1 MILLLMKIFTFTPKP
16 KFKQMRSFFIEI
28 LLLFGLT
35 ANSQNNFTACGN
47 QSGSWDYDTVFVS
60 CNVLIPNGQQLLI
73 EANTT
78 VLFEGYFSIQVA
90 GSIKVS
96 GTAENPILFTIAD
109 TSGLSDYH
117 STAGGWNGF
126 RFEQTLPESDS
137 SLFEFSRFY
146 YGKAAGDSSNGY
158 GGAFRIDNF
167 SKIRLEN
174 CEFQQ
179 NYAFYRG
186 GAVYGNK
193 SNFLINNCLFANNF
207 AGNDGM
213 DYGYGG
219 AVAFRASLPD
229 ILETRFFNNAST
241 GIGGGASFEFSDPRM
256 LNCEFKANYSGL
268 GGAIGFMRAEPNRQI
283 ANLLIHENSSMFFGG
298 GIACIEASPKMTNL
312 TIVSNSSAM
321 GGGYYCNEK
330 SNPVLAN
337 SILWNNMA
345 GDSLG
350 SQVWVWDVF
359 SKPEFYYCTIQGD
372 LGWFGGSEFIGVYE
386 NNLNENPN
394 LLEGWK
400 IDVNSLCF
408 NAGTPDTTGF
418 NIPEID
424 FFGAPRIATGHIDMG
439 VMEALPV
446 GLTSSAEVADQIKVF
461 PNPLQAESVVSIEL
475 PEAGDISL
483 TIFDL
488 SGNILW
494 KRNYLK
500 LTAGKHQLQLKGFL
514 QMVSKT
520 NSIYLL
526 RAESE
531 NKVLY
536 NKVIY

>member
-1 MILLLMKIFTFTPKP
+1 MRSLFIGLLL
-16 KFKQMRSFFIEI
+16 
-28 LLLFGLT
+28 LLSLI
-35 ANSQNNFTACGN
+35 ANSQNSFTACGN

-60 CNVLIPNGQQLLI
+60 CDVLIPNGQQLLI
-73 EANTT
+73 EANTK
-78 VLFEGYFSIQVA
+78 VIFEGYFSIQVA
-90 GSIKVS
+90 GNITAT

-109 TSGLSDYH
+109 TTGLSNYH
-117 STAGGWNGF
+117 SISGGWNGF
-126 RFEQTLPESDS
+126 LFGNMEAENDS
-137 SLFEFSRFY
+137 SLFEYCQFY
-146 YGKAAGDSSNGY
+146 FGKAAGDSINGY
-158 GGAFRIDNF
+158 GGAMRVDNF

-174 CEFQQ
+174 CEFHN

-186 GAVYGNK
+186 GAIYGNK
-193 SNFLINNCLFANNF
+193 ANFLINNCLFANNF

-219 AVAFRASLPD
+219 ALALRASLPD
-229 ILETRFFNNAST
+229 ILETKFFNNAST

-298 GIACIEASPKMTNL
+298 GIAFIAASPKMTNL

-321 GGGYYCNEK
+321 GGGYYCNEI

-359 SKPEFYYCTIQGD
+359 SKPEFYYCNIQGD
-372 LGWFGGSEFIGVYE
+372 LDWFGGSEFIGVYE
-386 NNLNENPN
+386 HNLNENPN
-394 LLEGWK
+394 LQEGWK

-424 FFGAPRIATGHIDMG
+424 FFGAPRIAAGRIDMG
-439 VMEALPV
+439 VMEVLAV
-446 GLTSSAEVADQIKVF
+446 GLATSVEVADQIKVF
-461 PNPLQAESVVSIEL
+461 PNPLLVESVVSIEL
-475 PEAGDISL
+475 ANVGDVNL

-494 KRNYLK
+494 KRNYPK
-500 LTAGKHQLQLKGFL
+500 LSAGKHQLPLKEFL
-514 QMVSKT
+514 QLISKT

-526 RAESE
+526 SAETE
-531 NKVLY
+531 GKLLHNKI
-536 NKVIY
+536 IY

>member
-1 MILLLMKIFTFTPKP
+1 
-16 KFKQMRSFFIEI
+16 MRSIFIT
-28 LLLFGLT
+28 LLSLLGLM
-35 ANSQNNFTACGN
+35 ANSQNNFTACGI

-60 CNVLIPNGQQLLI
+60 CDVLIPTGQQLLI

-90 GSIKVS
+90 GNINAA
-96 GTAENPILFTIAD
+96 GTAENPILFTVAD
-109 TSGLSDYH
+109 TTGFSNYH
-117 STAGGWNGF
+117 STSGGWNGF
-126 RFEQTLPESDS
+126 HFESFEAENDS
-137 SLFEFSRFY
+137 SIFEYCQFY
-146 YGKAAGDSSNGY
+146 YGKAAGDSTNGY
-158 GGAFRIDNF
+158 GGVLKVDNF

-174 CEFQQ
+174 CEFHN

-186 GAVYGNK
+186 GAIYANK
-193 SNFLINNCLFANNF
+193 SSFLINNCLFVNNF

-256 LNCEFKANYSGL
+256 LNCEFRANYSGL

-298 GIACIEASPKMTNL
+298 GIASIAASPKMTNL
-312 TIVSNSSAM
+312 TIVNNSSAM
-321 GGGYYCNEK
+321 GGGYYCNET

-337 SILWNNMA
+337 SILWNNLA
-345 GDSLG
+345 GDTLG

-359 SKPEFYYCTIQGD
+359 SKPEFYYCNIQGAVE
-372 LGWFGGSEFIGVYE
+372 WFGGSEFIGVHE

-394 LLEGWK
+394 LHEGWK
-400 IDVNSLCF
+400 IDINSLCF

-424 FFGAPRIATGHIDMG
+424 FFGLPRIANGRIDMG
-439 VMEALPV
+439 AMEVLAV
-446 GLTSSAEVADQIKVF
+446 GLATSSEVSDLITVF
-461 PNPLQAESVVSIEL
+461 PNPLQAESVVRIEL
-475 PEAGDISL
+475 AKTTTVNL
-483 TIFDL
+483 MIFDL

-494 KRNYLK
+494 KHTYPQ
-500 LTAGKHQLQLKGFL
+500 LTAGKHQLPLNGFL
-514 QMVSKT
+514 QIITKT

-531 NKVLY
+531 GKLFY
-536 NKVIY
+536 SKIIF